1 MRERRISARPIRARR
16 VRTQRSAAGAAAL
29 VLAVAVLTS
38 GCANANGLALARKAC
53 SEVQRS
59 ISLYDASTLGHDPAL
74 EAKQRAEA
82 LRELRLAVQPAAI
95 AAGEAPQWSALGAT
109 LSESNRVPEGNLLH
123 ALRAQCRVAESS
135 NPLLGPPPSA
145 PATSTPPTLPPPQGR

>member
-1 MRERRISARPIRARR
+1 M
-16 VRTQRSAAGAAAL
+16 
-29 VLAVAVLTS
+29 LAS

-59 ISLYDASTLGHDPAL
+59 IRLYDASTLEHDPAI
-74 EAKQRAEA
+74 AVKQRAEA
-82 LRELRLAVQPAAI
+82 LKELRLAVQPAAI

-145 PATSTPPTLPPPQGR
+145 PATSTPPTIAPPTGY